1 MAKTKTRPTPKN
13 KRKLTVSEAI
23 QHAQRHARPARPTGK
38 RLNIRI
44 RKLSYDNL
52 CTMALDDDLTVT
64 AWLVRM
70 IDREHERRDSLACAG
85 EVRR

>member
-1 MAKTKTRPTPKN
+1 MAKTKPKPTPK
-13 KRKLTVSEAI
+13 R
-23 QHAQRHARPARPTGK
+23 RPKAVATRPDRPTGR
-38 RLNIRI
+38 RLNLRI

-52 CTMALDDDLTVT
+52 CAMAADDDLTVT
-64 AWLVRM
+64 SWLVRM

>member
-1 MAKTKTRPTPKN
+1 MAKTRTKPTPK
-13 KRKLTVSEAI
+13 RKPAKAPAE
-23 QHAQRHARPARPTGK
+23 RPERPTGR

-44 RKLSYDNL
+44 RKLSYHNL
-52 CTMALDDDLTVT
+52 CAMAVDDDLTVT

-70 IDREHERRDSLACAG
+70 IDREHERRDVLACAG